1 MPPAVR
7 VAAEA
12 FGRQLLHRQRIPSHV
27 RVFCYGHEVHY
38 FARFRNHPA
47 FIRID
52 YSPPLRGGMIDL
64 QYVGVSNYDLDV
76 HPCLTLDAVRHLFER
91 LDFIVEADSTS
102 IHARYDK
109 ERAVTL
115 DQLHHRASLL
125 FALVPYL
132 MDLDWTIGSLALCA
146 DAKALVA
153 RAWADFFQRAGV
165 LPYRQF
171 MTRDRSGILMGIEPG
186 ADGEREVPWPG
197 TAPYRDRFCAPVEP
211 GVAAAIGAR
220 LEVLGLRPQAALQ
233 PPDLDGQL
241 RAESSVLRPLRAGLA
256 RG

>member
-1 MPPAVR
+1 M
-7 VAAEA
+7 
-12 FGRQLLHRQRIPSHV
+12 

-76 HPCLTLDAVRHLFER
+76 HPCLTLDAIRHLFER
-91 LDFIVEADSTS
+91 LDFIVSADSTS

-115 DQLHHRASLL
+115 DQLHRRASLL

-132 MDLDWTIGSLALCA
+132 MDLDWTIGSLAVSA

-153 RAWADFFQRAGV
+153 RAWADFFEQAGV
-165 LPYRQF
+165 LPYHQF
-171 MTRDRSGILMGIEPG
+171 MTRDRSGILVGIEPG
-186 ADGEREVPWPG
+186 ADREREVRWAGSPR
-197 TAPYRDRFCAPVEP
+197 TATGSPHRRIRSLPP
-211 GVAAAIGAR
+211 RSAR
-220 LEVLGLRPQAALQ
+220 AW
-233 PPDLDGQL
+233 
-241 RAESSVLRPLRAGLA
+241 RPLASGCA
-256 RG
+256 RPCRRRT